1 MEATHLTNDQLIN
14 FNADML
20 KANILVMTKW
30 GFSPEHIAKELKC
43 DLKIVYEVMKKE
55 LKKELRSKH

>member
-1 MEATHLTNDQLIN
+1 MEVTHLTNDQLIN

-30 GFSPEHIAKELKC
+30 GFSPEHNAKELKC
-43 DLKIVYEVMKKE
+43 DLKIVNEVMKKE
-55 LKKELRSKH
+55 LKKELRSRH

>member
-1 MEATHLTNDQLIN
+1 MEVKHLTNDQLIN

-20 KANILVMTKW
+20 KANILVMMKW

-43 DLKIVYEVMKKE
+43 DLKTVYEVIKKE
-55 LKKELRSKH
+55 LKKELKSKH

>member
-1 MEATHLTNDQLIN
+1 MERLYCS
-14 FNADML
+14 
-20 KANILVMTKW
+20 W

-55 LKKELRSKH
+55 LKKELRSRH

>member
-1 MEATHLTNDQLIN
+1 MEVTYLTNDQLIN

-20 KANILVMTKW
+20 KANILVMMKW

-43 DLKIVYEVMKKE
+43 DLKTVYEVIKKE
-55 LKKELRSKH
+55 LKKELKSKH

>member
-1 MEATHLTNDQLIN
+1 MEVTHLTNDQLIN

-20 KANILVMTKW
+20 KANILVMMKW

-43 DLKIVYEVMKKE
+43 DLKNVYEVIKKE
-55 LKKELRSKH
+55 LKKELKSKH